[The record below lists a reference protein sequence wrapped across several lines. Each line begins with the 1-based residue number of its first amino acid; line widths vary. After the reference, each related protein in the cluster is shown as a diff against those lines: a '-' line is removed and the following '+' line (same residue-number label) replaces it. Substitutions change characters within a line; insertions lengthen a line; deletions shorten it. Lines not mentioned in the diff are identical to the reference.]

1 MKRGKQV
8 KIIAIVLVGCLVL
21 SLFSKSIISFAREIV
36 SDYKSVDNINDV
48 MEVKE
53 TVSQRAPSRY
63 MTQGQLSI
71 DMLDQQ
77 LEDSDVVKLKN
88 SKAVMR
94 YLQLDEDEVLTGDGE
109 EKYSVD
115 NSTSKYFPPIGNQGA
130 LSTCTVWST
139 VYYQMSY
146 AVNKELDRDGKKNEN
161 IMSPYWVYSMI
172 NDGEDKGTYYTD
184 ALIVLSKIGAVS
196 LKSVPIEANKED
208 IMTNIKAK
216 KENWLEARKNKVKEY
231 YNIKLGNEDTNS
243 EDSKTII
250 TGPDDINLEP
260 IKKALAGGEIL
271 TATTYASCWQTERI
285 SSSSFSEENDKYENE
300 VIITKCDKQSNLA
313 HRVTIVGY
321 NDNIWVDVNKDG
333 TAQKGEYGA
342 FKIANSYGETKDNKG
357 FIWMAYDAVNY
368 ESSVDSNPKY
378 SLKSANRKDGLFDVI
393 GFNVDVDTTDDN
405 AFLEL
410 EFSSDNAK
418 SIQVN
423 IKAEE
428 KETGKVFEYAA
439 VPFSNSNLLQNL
451 GTYNINGDNIEGK
464 KGVFDIDLC
473 NVVNGIMPKDIDN
486 YNWEIS
492 VMDSIEDSSVVK
504 VNKARFYDATT
515 DKYLDTSLKQPIELE
530 TTNIVITRG
539 KAITDKNLAET
550 NAAAYSFTTSEKKK
564 YTFSTP
570 LEYAE
575 KRFYNI
581 YVTDKE
587 YTGDMNKIGDKYS
600 CKKTTKEGSV
610 SMKIDEGKYVY
621 CVAKSRTAWDGFVY
635 RNKAKL
641 TIQVD

>member
-8 KIIAIVLVGCLVL
+8 KVVAIVLVGSLAL
-21 SLFSKSIISFAREIV
+21 ALFSKSIISFARKIGP
-36 SDYKSVDNINDV
+36 DYNSADNINDV

-53 TVSQRAPSRY
+53 TISQRAPSRY

-77 LEDSDVVKLKN
+77 LENSDVVKLKN

-109 EKYSVD
+109 DMSSVD

-146 AVNKELDRDGKKNEN
+146 AINKELDRDGKKNEN

-216 KENWLEARKNKVKEY
+216 KENWLEARKSKVKEY
-231 YNIKLGNEDTNS
+231 YNIKLGNEDADS
-243 EDSKTII
+243 EDSKTIF
-250 TGPDDINLEP
+250 TSPEDINLEP

-300 VIITKCDKQSNLA
+300 VIITKCDKKSNLA

-321 NDNIWVDVNKDG
+321 NDNIWVDINKDG

-368 ESSVDSNPKY
+368 ESSVDSNPNY

-439 VPFSNSNLLQNL
+439 VPFSNSNLLQNV

-464 KGVFDIDLC
+464 KGVFYIDLC
-473 NVVNGIMPKDIDN
+473 NVVNGIMPKDIDK

-492 VMDSIEDSSVVK
+492 VMDSTEDSSVVR
-504 VNKARFYDATT
+504 VNKARFYNATT
-515 DKYLDTSLKQPIELE
+515 DKYLNTSLKQPIELE
-530 TTNIVITRG
+530 TTNIMITRG
-539 KAITDKNLAET
+539 KTITDKNLAET

-570 LEYAE
+570 LKYAE
-575 KRFYNI
+575 KRFYSI
-581 YVTDKE
+581 YVIDKE
-587 YTGDMNKIGDKYS
+587 YTGDINKIGDKYS

-621 CVAKSRTAWDGFVY
+621 CVAKSRTAWDGFIY